1 MELFQA
7 IRERYSYRGAF
18 APEAPS
24 EEELRK
30 IVQAGLDA
38 PSGKNLQTTR
48 FVIVSDP
55 DQLARIR
62 GVLPEYPYIS
72 TAPAFI
78 ALFCDADI
86 TPTAEQPLR
95 FEVEDAA
102 AATENMLLAITALG
116 YASVWLD
123 GMLRSGQR
131 AEKVGAI
138 LGLPDG
144 ARLRILLP
152 VGRCAE
158 SYPRREKKPFEE
170 RVRFDIWQAH

>member
-18 APEAPS
+18 APEAPG
-24 EEELRK
+24 EDELRR

-38 PSGKNLQTTR
+38 PSGKNLQTTH
-48 FVIVSDP
+48 FVIISDP

-62 GVLPEYPYIS
+62 GVLPEYPYIT

-78 ALFCDADI
+78 ALFFEADI
-86 TPTAEQPLR
+86 NPSAEQPLR
-95 FEVEDAA
+95 FEIEDAA

-116 YASVWLD
+116 FASVWLD
-123 GMLRSGQR
+123 GMLRSEQR
-131 AEKVGAI
+131 AERLGAV
-138 LGLPDG
+138 LGLPEG
-144 ARLRILLP
+144 ARVRILLP
-152 VGRCAE
+152 VGRAVE
-158 SYPRREKKPFEE
+158 NYPRREKKPFED